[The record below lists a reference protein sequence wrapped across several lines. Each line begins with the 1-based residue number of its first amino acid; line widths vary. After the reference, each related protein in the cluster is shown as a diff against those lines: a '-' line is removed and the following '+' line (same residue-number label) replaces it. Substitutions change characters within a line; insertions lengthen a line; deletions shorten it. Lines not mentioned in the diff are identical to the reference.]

1 MFDNFAFFLEFM
13 NTSEV
18 FKASVE
24 LLQVLE
30 VLWKKKDQRAE
41 DEQKAYSLK
50 CFSLHKYL
58 KSVSTITSRKC
69 SRKENFT
76 HIMLF
81 RLILG
86 QLVYLRRS
94 KTIWNKQVIPL
105 KEYL

>member
-1 MFDNFAFFLEFM
+1 M

-24 LLQVLE
+24 LLQLLE
-30 VLWKKKDQRAE
+30 VVWKKKDQRAE
-41 DEQKAYSLK
+41 QKAYFLK
-50 CFSLHKYL
+50 CFSLSKYL
-58 KSVSTITSRKC
+58 KSVSTITARKC

-76 HIMLF
+76 HKMLF

-86 QLVYLRRS
+86 QLVYLWSS
-94 KTIWNKQVIPL
+94 KTIWNKQVIRL